1 MIVKK
6 TLPFKTYQ
14 NTLET
19 DQTVRRE
26 ITSIRS
32 FNQEL
37 FSTSTPKDCLT
48 SYYDKMKML
57 NNIECEPFGF
67 SCSTA
72 MNILPDSPPCIPDP
86 SSEVSTS
93 VW

>member
-19 DQTVRRE
+19 DQTVRLE
-26 ITSIRS
+26 ITSIRP

-37 FSTSTPKDCLT
+37 FSTSNPKDCLT
-48 SYYDKMKML
+48 SYYDKMKMI

-67 SCSTA
+67 SFSTA
-72 MNILPDSPPCIPDP
+72 VDVLPDIPPGIPEP